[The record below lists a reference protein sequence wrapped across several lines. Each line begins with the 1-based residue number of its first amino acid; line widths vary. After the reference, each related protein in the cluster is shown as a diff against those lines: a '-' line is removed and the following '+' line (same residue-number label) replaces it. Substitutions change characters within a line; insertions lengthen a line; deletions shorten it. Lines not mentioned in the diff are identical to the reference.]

1 MQSTC
6 IAAGEGDYQIG
17 GLVARIFR
25 NQIIRFIAFTSFYL
39 ALTGTLCGF
48 SSAQALSAS
57 AVDPKAALS
66 PLVFD
71 VSYFKSV
78 NPAFAHLTDAQ
89 ATSQWLNRG
98 AAEGLRA
105 HPLFWSKQYLAF
117 YADLRAAF
125 GATNYPAAIEH
136 YVSTGHSEGREGVL
150 ALTPNVFDLSYYESV
165 NPDVQSLST
174 VDAET
179 FWIEHGIALNQHAHP
194 RFFAP
199 DYLFLNHDKELLFGP
214 AGVLAAIDDFALTG
228 SNPAPSGAPRIGIF
242 SLAPWV
248 FDPAYYMSRHAGL
261 KSQDQAIGAWL
272 SAGIKKGDK
281 GSNLFSAVEYL
292 AQYPDLQKVFDS
304 QGYLGLLRHYVQ
316 FGRREGR
323 RGLFAIDQ
331 SYLSKIPTS
340 AGLTTKPGDTVE
352 KFTSVT
358 GKEVTVTIQAPAP
371 NDKVYKAKISNPDT
385 DFPAA
390 VAAAM
395 TEGAGTILVPRGTY
409 AFKGTQ
415 VNCSSTGSCAN
426 WTINNPTDLIIDG
439 QGSTLQFSALATW
452 SILVNQPTRVLFK
465 NFVIDWPNLP
475 ISALGTIIA
484 GSTPGQNLLQMSS
497 AFPFDPA
504 KTIDAITDWNEKDN
518 IFGRE
523 TATQRFWSGPA
534 SSPPVYQGNLIYSA
548 PDFSAFPIGQSL
560 LVDFYHGEANGF
572 GVAGASDIAFENVII
587 HSVPGFA
594 FFISGARGVRFSRC
608 EISRSPGKL
617 TSSGS
622 DGIHFEN
629 VQGDVLIEDSTLSD
643 ELDDSINLAP
653 ETMVQPLHVAGTQI
667 KIPSPEFPV
676 SVGDPLMFSN
686 SAWGLLGYATATT
699 VSTNADGSV
708 NVTLSNEVPHLATDS
723 WQEDLNFMA
732 PRWIIRNNVF
742 HNGLGRAVLPQSP
755 YGLLEDNVMSDMF
768 HYPIFIGILQD
779 VPPSATPGVQ
789 DLQVLNNQIST
800 SGAKAGSAF
809 VPGEVAGLPGA
820 ILIGTWLNNGLF
832 DESGSTDVPVNQ
844 DIVLSGNSVRDVPG
858 PAVFIGSA
866 SKVSV
871 SGTQVEDSN
880 RRAEHYFLGTASTA
894 GSIVVSQTHDVT
906 ITGTEMTSEK
916 TGPVSIDRHST
927 SKVKVEKRDR

>member
-1 MQSTC
+1 M
-6 IAAGEGDYQIG
+6 
-17 GLVARIFR
+17 VRIFR
-25 NQIIRFIAFTSFYL
+25 NQIVRFIALTSFYL
-39 ALTGTLCGF
+39 ALAGAF
-48 SSAQALSAS
+48 SGVLSAAQDLSAS
-57 AVDPKAALS
+57 PVDPKAALS

-89 ATSQWLNRG
+89 ATSQWLNHG
-98 AAEGLRA
+98 AADGLRA

-150 ALTPNVFDLSYYESV
+150 ALTPNVFDLSYYKST

-179 FWIEHGIALNQHAHP
+179 FWIEHGIAMNQHAHP

-248 FDPAYYMSRHAGL
+248 FDPVYYMSRHAGL
-261 KSQDQAIGAWL
+261 KSLDQATAAWL
-272 SAGIKKGDK
+272 SVGIAKGDK

-292 AQYPDLQKVFDS
+292 AQYPDLQNVFDA
-304 QGYLGLLRHYVQ
+304 QGNLGLLRHYVQ

-340 AGLTTKPGDTVE
+340 AGLTTKPGDTAE

-371 NDKVYKAKISNPDT
+371 NDKVYRAKISNPDT

-390 VAAAM
+390 VAATM
-395 TEGAGTILVPRGTY
+395 TESAGTILIPHGTY

-415 VNCSSTGSCAN
+415 VDCSPSGSCAN

-439 QGSTLQFSALATW
+439 QGSTLQFSNLATW

-465 NFVIDWPNLP
+465 NFVIDWPDLP

-497 AFPFDPA
+497 AFPFDPT
-504 KTIDAITDWNEKDN
+504 KTIDAITDWNLRGN

-534 SSPPVYQGNLIYSA
+534 SSPPVYQGNSIYSA
-548 PDFSAFPIGQSL
+548 PEFSAFPIGQSL
-560 LVDFYHGEANGF
+560 LVDYYHGEANGI

-587 HSVPGFA
+587 HSAPGFG

-608 EISRSPGKL
+608 EISRSAGKL
-617 TSSGS
+617 TSTAS

-667 KIPSPEFPV
+667 RIPSPEFPV

-686 SAWGLLGYATATT
+686 SAWGLLGYATATA

-732 PRWIIRNNVF
+732 PRWIIRNNLF

-755 YGLLEDNVMSDMF
+755 YGLLENNVMSDMF

-809 VPGEVAGLPGA
+809 IPGQVAGLPGA

-844 DIVLSGNSVRDVPG
+844 DIVLSGNSVTDVPG
-858 PAVFIGSA
+858 PAIFLGS
-866 SKVSV
+866 SSRVTIDR
-871 SGTQVEDSN
+871 TQISN
-880 RRAEHYFLGTASTA
+880 SNTWPHHYELGTASTA
-894 GSIVVSQTHDVT
+894 GSIVVSQAHHVT
-906 ITGTEMTSEK
+906 VSGTE
-916 TGPVSIDRHST
+916 SIGDNSARISVDLHST
-927 SKVKVEKRDR
+927 GKIELEKPAQ